1 MWGKGRTLR
10 KILAISQHAVQSWCW
25 KSRQGQYALEWKA
38 VAWPQ
43 QGIRAE
49 KITSMLGLGLN
60 FAVNVDFWVCN
71 EDFNKKIWRQNH
83 DFCCFSM
90 RLKTVIF
97 VVVKIQTLI
106 FCKNRKPFCVYW
118 VSQLE
123 ELSSPCS
130 QLIVKAMF
138 VRLRKLQFF

>member
-1 MWGKGRTLR
+1 MWGKGQTLR

-25 KSRQGQYALEWKA
+25 KPRQGQYALEWKA

-71 EDFNKKIWRQNH
+71 KDFNKKNLKAKTWFLLFFH
-83 DFCCFSM
+83 DVENSHFCCQNLNTNILQKS
-90 RLKTVIF
+90 LT
-97 VVVKIQTLI
+97 
-106 FCKNRKPFCVYW
+106 FCVYW